1 MNPKMNLDDLINQAY
16 DTLSRVQKSPSADE
30 DWGLW
35 FYDDV
40 PIGQGGGVGS
50 FAWFTTRGELLQF
63 VAEVLPFYNAGSSS
77 TDPKIAS
84 SAVNKL
90 IDQSSPAITMSE
102 GFRVGLNQALSGLCQ
117 VEWLNTFAD
126 LMNGSSDLA
135 LQVRAKFRDDNDG
148 SRILPSERSDFIS
161 FLEEVEF

>member
-1 MNPKMNLDDLINQAY
+1 MNQKVNLDDLINHAY
-16 DTLSRVQKSPSADE
+16 DLLSEVQKSPTGDG

-35 FYDDV
+35 FYDDI
-40 PIGQGGGVGS
+40 PSGQGGGVGS
-50 FAWFTTRGELLQF
+50 FAWFTTHEELLQF
-63 VAEVLPFYNAGSSS
+63 ITEVLPFYNAGSSS
-77 TDPKIAS
+77 IDPKIAS
-84 SAVNKL
+84 IAVNKL
-90 IDQSSPAITMSE
+90 IDQSSSAITMSE

-126 LMNGSSDLA
+126 LMNGSNDLA

-161 FLEEVEF
+161 FLAEVQF